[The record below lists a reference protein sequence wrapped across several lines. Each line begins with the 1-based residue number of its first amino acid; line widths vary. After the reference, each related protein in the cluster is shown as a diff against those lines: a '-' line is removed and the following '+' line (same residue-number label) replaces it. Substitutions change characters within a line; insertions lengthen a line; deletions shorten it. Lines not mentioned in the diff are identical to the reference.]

1 MIKKQPNMN
10 KSQRKEDLIKLLT
23 NYKNTIEP
31 EHYKSMF
38 PVKHFILS
46 KLKQKDGNVKKNF

>member
-1 MIKKQPNMN
+1 MN
-10 KSQRKEDLIKLLT
+10 KNKNQRKEDLIKLLT

-31 EHYKSMF
+31 EHYKSVF

-46 KLKQKDGNVKKNF
+46 KLKQKDANVKKNF